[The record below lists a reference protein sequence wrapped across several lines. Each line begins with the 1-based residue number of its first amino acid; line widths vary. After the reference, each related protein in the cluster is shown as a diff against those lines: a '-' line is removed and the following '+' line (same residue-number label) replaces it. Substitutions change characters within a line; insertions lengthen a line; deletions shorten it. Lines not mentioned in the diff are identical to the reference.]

1 MKLFVLEHEK
11 AAYRVDFALYG
22 VAIAG
27 LLLFLLLSGRGDHRL
42 DSTVLVIAGLLVW
55 SALEYASHRFVL
67 HGVAP
72 FSRWHAEHH
81 RRPAALIYTPTL
93 LSGLLFAGLVF
104 LPLWWLG
111 DLRRASALTLGVL
124 LGYVGYA
131 LTHHALHHLRRDH
144 GALYRLKC
152 RHARHHL
159 GSAPTVCYGVTSRFW
174 DVLLLTDGPRHG
186 VPRWRRLAG
195 PLLSALLLA
204 ALLLLLYRPLD

>member
-1 MKLFVLEHEK
+1 MKLFALEHGE

-27 LLLFLLLSGRGDHRL
+27 LLLFLLLSGNGSHRL
-42 DSTVLVIAGLLVW
+42 DSTVLVMAGLLEW

-93 LSGLLFAGLVF
+93 LSGLLFAVLVF
-104 LPLWWLG
+104 LPVWWLG

-144 GALYRLKC
+144 GTLYRLKC
-152 RHARHHL
+152 WHARHHR

-174 DVLLLTDGPRHG
+174 DVLLLTDGTYYRG
-186 VPRWRRLAG
+186 SRWRRLAG
-195 PLLSALLLA
+195 QLLAGLLLA
-204 ALLLLLYRPLD
+204 AQLLLLYRPLD

>member
-27 LLLFLLLSGRGDHRL
+27 LLLFLLLSDRGDHRL

-124 LGYVGYA
+124 LGYQLGPDDARFLSGLADTMAWTELLDRCTQVSTATDTGEAEGRTAGGLRPCA
-131 LTHHALHHLRRDH
+131 LPAADDR
-144 GALYRLKC
+144 GAEPQRPAA
-152 RHARHHL
+152 AR
-159 GSAPTVCYGVTSRFW
+159 SAG
-174 DVLLLTDGPRHG
+174 
-186 VPRWRRLAG
+186 
-195 PLLSALLLA
+195 
-204 ALLLLLYRPLD
+204 